1 MLKYI
6 QEFRKYCGI
15 IGFKR
20 VEIDGTEGFLEAI
33 NREKPVEV
41 EIQFFDAD
49 IIATWQHLYFSVLN
63 ALVAFKNKENISKSL
78 AMETMLYAST
88 RRQIRKATQLV
99 GIKPMSPNM
108 AILVVEGKPEAVL
121 SALANIST
129 CINGQRDDSVLR
141 LSEEKMERIKRAFE
155 ISEAELETV
164 REGDGV
170 EKAIIDLVIERV
182 ALLTTVR

>member
-6 QEFRKYCGI
+6 REFRKYCEI
-15 IGFKR
+15 VGFKR
-20 VEIDGTEGFLEAI
+20 VEINSTEGFLETI
-33 NREKPVEV
+33 NRGKPMDV

-49 IIATWQHLYFSVLN
+49 FVATWQHLYFSVLN
-63 ALVAFKNKENISKSL
+63 ALIAFKNKENMSKSL
-78 AMETMLYAST
+78 AMETMLYASA

-121 SALANIST
+121 LALANIST
-129 CINGQRDDSVLR
+129 CINGQRDDSVLG

-155 ISEAELETV
+155 ISEAEIETV
-164 REGDGV
+164 REGEGV